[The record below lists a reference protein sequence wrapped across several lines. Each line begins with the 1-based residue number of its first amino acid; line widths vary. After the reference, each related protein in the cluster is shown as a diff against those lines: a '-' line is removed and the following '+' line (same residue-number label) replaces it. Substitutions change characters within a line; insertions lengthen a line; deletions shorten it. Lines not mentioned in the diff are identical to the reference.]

1 MYNVRKLT
9 EDLAWI
15 GGSDRKIQ
23 KFENVYK
30 LNSGMNYNSY
40 FLDCGVTVLFDTVDR
55 EVEDVFFENI
65 SYCLAG
71 RTLDYIIVHHM
82 EPDHS
87 ATLAKVLD
95 SNPDAKLIV
104 NAKTLQFISQFF
116 PGKDYSSR
124 VISVKDGDEL
134 DIGSH
139 RFRFIFAPMVHWPEV
154 MMSFDMTEGTLF
166 SADAFGSYGATNGSI
181 FADGKDFEKELLD
194 EARRYYTNIVG
205 KYGMQTTAVLNK
217 TSSLDIRMICPLHS
231 YVWRENLEQ
240 IISCYKTWG
249 SYTPEV
255 EGVFILTG
263 SIYGHTANAAEVLMT
278 ELDKRGID
286 SVILDASATDISDI
300 IAAALDSY
308 LNIPISVDSWH
319 PMNGK
324 YAVNQIYGT
333 NGVYNNTTGV
343 EALVENGTVNVL
355 SFYKHKGDIIDSS
368 RASSSRIGVMVV
380 SDKTE
385 AGLRHKISKAFSQL
399 DSFDINGKSIIRR
412 DLNLDKLWNYTST
425 NV

>member
-139 RFRFIFAPMVHWPEV
+139 RFRFIFASMVHWPEV

-166 SADAFGSYGATNGSI
+166 TLEAADN
-181 FADGKDFEKELLD
+181 
-194 EARRYYTNIVG
+194 
-205 KYGMQTTAVLNK
+205 
-217 TSSLDIRMICPLHS
+217 
-231 YVWRENLEQ
+231 
-240 IISCYKTWG
+240 
-249 SYTPEV
+249 
-255 EGVFILTG
+255 
-263 SIYGHTANAAEVLMT
+263 
-278 ELDKRGID
+278 
-286 SVILDASATDISDI
+286 
-300 IAAALDSY
+300 
-308 LNIPISVDSWH
+308 
-319 PMNGK
+319 
-324 YAVNQIYGT
+324 
-333 NGVYNNTTGV
+333 
-343 EALVENGTVNVL
+343 
-355 SFYKHKGDIIDSS
+355 
-368 RASSSRIGVMVV
+368 SSS
-380 SDKTE
+380 
-385 AGLRHKISKAFSQL
+385 Q
-399 DSFDINGKSIIRR
+399 
-412 DLNLDKLWNYTST
+412 
-425 NV
+425 

>member
-1 MYNVRKLT
+1 MYNIRKLT
-9 EDLAWI
+9 EDLTWI

-23 KFENVYK
+23 RFENVYK

-40 FLDCGVTVLFDTVDR
+40 FLDCGATVLFDTVDR

-65 SYCLAG
+65 THCLAG

-181 FADGKDFEKELLD
+181 FAEGKDFEKDLLD

-231 YVWRENLEQ
+231 YVWRENLEK

-255 EGVFILTG
+255 KGVFILQG

-278 ELDKRGID
+278 ELDKRGIE
-286 SVILDASATDISDI
+286 SVILDASVADISDI
-300 IAAALDSY
+300 IAMAFKYS
-308 LNIPISVDSWH
+308 NIVIASPTYN
-319 PMNGK
+319 NGI
-324 YAVNQIYGT
+324 YSPVEHAVNELAAHGLCGRSFSFI
-333 NGVYNNTTGV
+333 
-343 EALVENGTVNVL
+343 ENGTWAPSAAKALLAVTGGLKNCKVL
-355 SFYKHKGDIIDSS
+355 GQTVTIKSAGNEDTRLAI
-368 RASSSRIGVMVV
+368 ASLADAIKDDM
-380 SDKTE
+380 E
-385 AGLRHKISKAFSQL
+385 
-399 DSFDINGKSIIRR
+399 
-412 DLNLDKLWNYTST
+412 
-425 NV
+425 